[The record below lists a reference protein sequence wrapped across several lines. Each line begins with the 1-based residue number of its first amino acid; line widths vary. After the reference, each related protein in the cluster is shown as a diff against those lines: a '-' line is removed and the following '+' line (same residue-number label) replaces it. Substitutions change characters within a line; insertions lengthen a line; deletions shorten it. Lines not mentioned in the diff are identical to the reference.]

1 MTVMS
6 KATMIIQIPGSAT
19 ELFVS
24 SGRAVNYVDV
34 CWMLDYKNEKRVTAG
49 REIDEESFESD
60 TNSVEYARTLF

>member
-6 KATMIIQIPGSAT
+6 KATMIIQIPASAT

-34 CWMLDYKNEKRVTAG
+34 CWMLDYKEKGSQRGERLMERRLKATPAQ
-49 REIDEESFESD
+49 
-60 TNSVEYARTLF
+60 